1 MLGDFGTD
9 ESAELNFVHVASR
22 HREQCNWRCLNRARW
37 LVLVGGRTLCRARQP
52 SRPIPARREKFIV
65 QVPPRSGPSCGL
77 AVASLRPARPCL
89 KHRETP

>member
-22 HREQCNWRCLNRARW
+22 HREQCNCRCLNRARW
-37 LVLVGGRTLCRARQP
+37 LVLVVGTTLCRARQP
-52 SRPIPARREKFIV
+52 SRPLTARREKFIV
-65 QVPPRSGPSCGL
+65 HAPARIDPSCGL
-77 AVASLRPARPCL
+77 AVASLRPTRPCL

>member
-37 LVLVGGRTLCRARQP
+37 LPAPAPRQP
-52 SRPIPARREKFIV
+52 LKPA
-65 QVPPRSGPSCGL
+65 L
-77 AVASLRPARPCL
+77 
-89 KHRETP
+89 